1 MIDNGL
7 APVPLFNTNGE
18 QIFGHDFETALQTI
32 GIKKGDVLFIHSDLT
47 KFGNLLSFNRN
58 QLLETLIQVFKRC
71 VGDKGS
77 LIMPTFSYSFCK
89 NEIFDVEKTKS
100 TTGVLSEYFRKQ
112 PSTQRTIQPIQ
123 SCAVWGYDQKSLLLI
138 DKDTFG
144 EKSIFENL
152 FKLKGK
158 IVYFGTSFLISTFN
172 HHIEQMHGVPY
183 RYMKSFKGIIS
194 NDNMQY
200 NDEFTFYV
208 RPTDRNVISD
218 SSRFGEYL
226 SDGGYLRKVNIGE
239 GTIETIDSDILFHEG
254 YKKLDEDIF
263 YFLKEKPNL

>member
-1 MIDNGL
+1 MVKNGL
-7 APVPLFNTNGE
+7 APVPLFNANGK
-18 QIFGHDFETALQTI
+18 QIFSHDFEKALQTI
-32 GIKKGDVLFIHSDLT
+32 GIKKGDVLLIHSDLT
-47 KFGNLLSFNRN
+47 VFGKLLLYNRN
-58 QLLETLIQVFKRC
+58 QLLETLVQVFKTC

-144 EKSIFENL
+144 EKSIFETL

-158 IVYFGTSFLISTFN
+158 IVSP
-172 HHIEQMHGVPY
+172 Q
-183 RYMKSFKGIIS
+183 FKDFKNGKLKIIS
-194 NDNMQY
+194 FYAKKARGLMTRHLVENEVND
-200 NDEFTFYV
+200 F
-208 RPTDRNVISD
+208 D
-218 SSRFGEYL
+218 S
-226 SDGGYLRKVNIGE
+226 
-239 GTIETIDSDILFHEG
+239 ILFFQKKG
-254 YKKLDEDIF
+254 YSYSEVETTDKL
-263 YFLKEKPNL
+263 KPVFIR